1 MAGTGETRTTS
12 EPGPKGW
19 VGTVRS
25 YNEEGTEIETT
36 VVGIF
41 LSLDQVNQ
49 WARKMAAITGDADIE
64 AKLPRLSQKPYPDR
78 ISIGAEPE
86 PAEEEGEEDEGGRS
100 QFEVIPGIQVF
111 GTLAGG
117 KRRKTTRRRR

>member
-1 MAGTGETRTTS
+1 
-12 EPGPKGW
+12 
-19 VGTVRS
+19 
-25 YNEEGTEIETT
+25 
-36 VVGIF
+36 
-41 LSLDQVNQ
+41 
-49 WARKMAAITGDADIE
+49 MAAITGDTDIE

>member
-1 MAGTGETRTTS
+1 MSRT
-12 EPGPKGW
+12 
-19 VGTVRS
+19 
-25 YNEEGTEIETT
+25 YNPEGTEIVTT

-49 WARKMAAITGDADIE
+49 WARQMAENVGDADIE
-64 AKLPRLSQKPYPDR
+64 AKLPRLSQKPYPDN

-86 PAEEEGEEDEGGRS
+86 PAEEEGDEDEGGRS
-100 QFEVIPGIQVF
+100 QFEVISGIRVF
-111 GTLAGG
+111 GTLGGG